1 MILVGGGGLSPHY
14 QLFKNNNIHY
24 EKKKKQS
31 FKESEKQLFP
41 YVNKRAYIPLSLKKG
56 RAP

>member
-1 MILVGGGGLSPHY
+1 M
-14 QLFKNNNIHY
+14 K
-24 EKKKKQS
+24 KKKKQS